1 MNNNN
6 QKIQYKIVAGIS
18 LATGGAI
25 GGVVLM
31 SLETSNS
38 TVNTYFPLII
48 FSLVLLGIG
57 IFTMRKI

>member
-25 GGVVLM
+25 GGVILM
-31 SLETSNS
+31 SL
-38 TVNTYFPLII
+38 
-48 FSLVLLGIG
+48 
-57 IFTMRKI
+57 